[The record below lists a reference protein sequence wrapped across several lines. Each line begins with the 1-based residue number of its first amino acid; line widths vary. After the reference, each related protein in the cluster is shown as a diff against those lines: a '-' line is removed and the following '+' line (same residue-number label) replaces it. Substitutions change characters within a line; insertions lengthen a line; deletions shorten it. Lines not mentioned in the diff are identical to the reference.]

1 MRETKKGNLKGSD
14 QHDQG
19 VEHKSSVA
27 VMPVV
32 QMVEYPEFTLT
43 VKLNP
48 KRVILS
54 QHRYFSNDVTSR
66 TAWRALLRI
75 LTDDMI
81 FLVHDV
87 SALTVDPPN
96 KTAYLRL
103 GQSLV
108 TVMSFLFPRARYIR
122 VWPTKP
128 PSIWKEWEFL
138 EVQCL
143 PDNHQVKHFTSMGAA
158 DRYMR
163 NPERVLKVKRRRK
176 TY

>member
-1 MRETKKGNLKGSD
+1 MRKTKRGSLKGLDQSD
-14 QHDQG
+14 L
-19 VEHKSSVA
+19 VVNHKSSVA
-27 VMPVV
+27 EMPVV

-48 KRVILS
+48 KRVIFS
-54 QHRYFSNDVTSR
+54 QHGYFSNDATSR

-96 KTAYLRL
+96 KIAYLRL

-108 TVMSFLFPRARYIR
+108 TVMSFLFPKTRYIR

-176 TY
+176 TQ

>member
-1 MRETKKGNLKGSD
+1 MRKTEKGNRKGFVRSD
-14 QHDQG
+14 QTVNQ
-19 VEHKSSVA
+19 KSSVA
-27 VMPVV
+27 VGPVSETL
-32 QMVEYPEFTLT
+32 EYPDFTLT

-48 KRVILS
+48 KRIIFR
-54 QHRYFSNDVTSR
+54 QHRYFSNDAASR

-87 SALTVDPPN
+87 SDLTVDPPN

-108 TVMSFLFPRARYIR
+108 TVMSFLYPKARYIR
-122 VWPTKP
+122 VRAKEP
-128 PSIWKEWEFL
+128 PSMWREWEFL

-143 PDNHQVKHFTSMGAA
+143 PENHQVMHFTSMAA
-158 DRYMR
+158 AERYMHNTIR
-163 NPERVLKVKRRRK
+163 ALTVKKR
-176 TY
+176 